1 MSELI
6 EPEIM
11 IQALT
16 LLQSY
21 MHLLKI
27 SQKCLVLEAFYGNL
41 NLYGNLKK
49 VNFCYLVTW
58 TQPLQA
64 EIQITK

>member
-1 MSELI
+1 MLI
-6 EPEIM
+6 IQIQSDRTFWFSFLHCEI
-11 IQALT
+11 IF
-16 LLQSY
+16 
-21 MHLLKI
+21 
-27 SQKCLVLEAFYGNL
+27 QKFLEVLYGNL
-41 NLYGNLKK
+41 NLYDNLKK